1 MLRQYKARPLAGGRR
16 FVASPPVI
24 PAGWLPPF
32 CMSNDRLDGGAN
44 CGVTRSYKPWEIAAM
59 AFRRALNRPSV
70 EFSSFSA
77 RRDAMSE
84 SLDQSQAADRITP
97 KPADS
102 PLSEAPPPGPDAHT
116 RDAAATGPVVPPVP
130 STGAQFLTVFPPIML
145 PMFLAVADQ
154 TIVATALPAIAS
166 SLGDIERASWVVV
179 SYLIANTIAAPVYG
193 RLGDTFGR
201 RLMMFVAL
209 GIFVAGSVLCALAP
223 SILMLT
229 AFRVVQGFGGGG
241 LMTLSQALIGE
252 AIPPRERGRYQGY
265 LAGIA
270 VSSNTFGPVAGG
282 YLTQAFGW
290 QSIFLINIPLG
301 LLAVFFVF
309 RIPPRQGDR
318 RRTMFD
324 APGLVLFIFF
334 VGPVIVALEQVQRME
349 VSTLP
354 LALGLLVFGLVSLGL
369 LTWQERITTSP
380 LIPPR
385 LFRQPSIWRAD
396 AMAACHGAA
405 LVSLITFLP
414 IYLRAVRGASP
425 AETGLILLPLTAG
438 IGIGSMFTGQMVTRT
453 GRTAVFPT
461 YGLMAATIGLVAIAF
476 LAPLM
481 SPTQLAWSFCVIA
494 LFMGTVMG
502 VVQVTVQAVSGP
514 RLLGTGAAMVQFSR
528 SVGAAVGTA
537 SVAAILFSILSATD
551 RSTASLFGSI
561 IEQGPDVLATLAPAR
576 QAAVHAQ
583 IGEAFRA
590 AFLTVAAFTGMGTVL
605 AWTLPLRR
613 L

>member
-1 MLRQYKARPLAGGRR
+1 
-16 FVASPPVI
+16 
-24 PAGWLPPF
+24 
-32 CMSNDRLDGGAN
+32 
-44 CGVTRSYKPWEIAAM
+44 
-59 AFRRALNRPSV
+59 
-70 EFSSFSA
+70 
-77 RRDAMSE
+77 
-84 SLDQSQAADRITP
+84 
-97 KPADS
+97 
-102 PLSEAPPPGPDAHT
+102 
-116 RDAAATGPVVPPVP
+116 
-130 STGAQFLTVFPPIML
+130 ML

-209 GIFVAGSVLCALAP
+209 GIFMAGSVLCALAP

-229 AFRVVQGFGGGG
+229 AFRAVQGFGGGG

-334 VGPVIVALEQVQRME
+334 VGPVILALEQVQRME
-349 VSTLP
+349 LSTLP
-354 LALGLLVFGLVSLGL
+354 LALGLLAFGLVSLGL
-369 LTWQERITTSP
+369 LSWQERITTSP

-453 GRTAVFPT
+453 GWTAVFPT
-461 YGLMAATIGLVAIAF
+461 YGLMAATIGARGDRLSGAADVAHADCLVILRHRIVHGHRHGCGASDGPSSLGAAASRHRCGHGAIFPFGRRRGGNGLRRRDPVFDPLSDRPRHGEPVRQHHRTGTRRSCQPRAGAAGRCPFARSARPSAPPFSPSQPSRASVPCLPGHCRCGGSDLYTIDAIA
-476 LAPLM
+476 P
-481 SPTQLAWSFCVIA
+481 Q
-494 LFMGTVMG
+494 
-502 VVQVTVQAVSGP
+502 QH
-514 RLLGTGAAMVQFSR
+514 
-528 SVGAAVGTA
+528 
-537 SVAAILFSILSATD
+537 
-551 RSTASLFGSI
+551 
-561 IEQGPDVLATLAPAR
+561 AR
-576 QAAVHAQ
+576 QSSLQ
-583 IGEAFRA
+583 N
-590 AFLTVAAFTGMGTVL
+590 
-605 AWTLPLRR
+605 LRSR
-613 L
+613 

>member
-1 MLRQYKARPLAGGRR
+1 M
-16 FVASPPVI
+16 
-24 PAGWLPPF
+24 
-32 CMSNDRLDGGAN
+32 N
-44 CGVTRSYKPWEIAAM
+44 
-59 AFRRALNRPSV
+59 
-70 EFSSFSA
+70 
-77 RRDAMSE
+77 E
-84 SLDQSQAADRITP
+84 SLKQPPAADRSAP

-102 PLSEAPPPGPDAHT
+102 PAPQAEATATPTARGDASAT
-116 RDAAATGPVVPPVP
+116 LAVARSGEDTRARDAQDAR
-130 STGAQFLTVFPPIML
+130 AQFLTVFPPIML

-223 SILMLT
+223 SIVMLT
-229 AFRVVQGFGGGG
+229 AFRVIQGFGGGG

-290 QSIFLINIPLG
+290 QSIFLINVPLG
-301 LLAVFFVF
+301 LLAFLFVF
-309 RIPPRQGDR
+309 HIPPRQGDR

-324 APGLVLFIFF
+324 APGLVLFMLF
-334 VGPVIVALEQVQRME
+334 VAPVILALEQVQRMQL
-349 VSTLP
+349 SALP
-354 LALGLLVFGLVSLGL
+354 LAVGLLVFGLISLGL
-369 LTWQERITTSP
+369 LSWQERITTSP

-385 LFRQPSIWRAD
+385 LFKQPSIWRAD

-453 GRTAVFPT
+453 GCTAMFPT
-461 YGLMAATIGLVAIAF
+461 YGLLAATLGLVVIAF
-476 LAPLM
+476 VAPVLT
-481 SPTQLAWSFCVIA
+481 PAQLAWSFCGIA

-502 VVQVTVQAVSGP
+502 VVQVTVQTVSGP

-537 SVAAILFSILSATD
+537 AVAAILFSILSATD
-551 RSTASLFGSI
+551 RGTASLFGDI
-561 IEQGPDVLATLAPAR
+561 IEQGPKVIASLAPDR
-576 QAAVHAQ
+576 QAAIHAQ
-583 IGEAFRA
+583 IGDAFRA
-590 AFLTVAAFTGMGTVL
+590 AFLTIAAFTGIGTVL
-605 AWTLPLRR
+605 AWTMPLRR